1 MHFIKTATLMKILY
15 YLLSITLLLACKK
28 QQKTKKLDYSIE
40 KAAISGKTGY
50 TITGKAL
57 GYEDGTKIYI
67 NGTDQNST
75 KEFFESKIVLDSTTI
90 NNENFKITMP
100 YFEPNDFHYLTF
112 ENSANHIF
120 YIIENRPIVMVT
132 YKDSLGVAK
141 IKGGPQ
147 NNAYSTYNA
156 KMINFSKRLNLVNQ
170 KFTIAEQQGNVK
182 AQKKIHKNKNAIR
195 SKEKKYLT
203 NFVKKHPNSPVSLL
217 VLSRSMSSK
226 KLKDSEIKKLLGTL
240 NQSLQNSRIG
250 RRLEHLVG
258 LSMDIGDHANN
269 FNAPTPDDTTLSLE
283 DAMGKI
289 TIIDFWASWCAPCRA
304 ENPNVVKIYNKYH
317 DKGLN
322 IIGISLD
329 KSKEKWIKAIVD
341 DELPWYHVSNL
352 RFWEEPI
359 AKAYGVKGI
368 PATFI
373 IDEQGVIIAK
383 NLKGK
388 ALENKIEALL
398 EPTS

>member
-1 MHFIKTATLMKILY
+1 MKILS
-15 YLLSITLLLACKK
+15 YLLSITLLLACKE

-40 KAAISGKTGY
+40 KATTPEKTGY

-57 GYEDGTKIYI
+57 GYENGTKIYI

-90 NNENFKITMP
+90 DNENFKITMP

-112 ENSANHIF
+112 ENSANYIF
-120 YIIENRPIVMVT
+120 YIIENRPIIMVA
-132 YKDSLGVAK
+132 YKDSLGIAK
-141 IKGGPQ
+141 IKGGPE
-147 NNAYSTYNA
+147 NNTYSTYNA
-156 KMINFSKRLNLVNQ
+156 KMIDFSKKFNRVNQ
-170 KFTIAEQQGNVK
+170 RFTTARQQGNVI
-182 AQKKIHKNKNAIR
+182 AQKKIRKKKNNIR
-195 SKEKKYLT
+195 FKEKKYLT
-203 NFVKKHPNSPVSLL
+203 NFVKQHPNSPVSLL
-217 VLSRSMSSK
+217 ALSRSISSK
-226 KLKDSEIKKLLGTL
+226 KLKDAEIKKLLGTL

-250 RRLEHLVG
+250 RRLTRLVG
-258 LSMDIGDHANN
+258 LSMDIGNRANN
-269 FNAPTPDDTTLSLE
+269 FNAPTPDGKTLSLE
-283 DAMGKI
+283 RAMGKI

-304 ENPNVVKIYNKYH
+304 ENPNVLKIYNKYH

-329 KSKEKWIKAIVD
+329 KSKEKWIKAIID
-341 DELPWYHVSNL
+341 DELSWYHVSNL
-352 RFWEEPI
+352 RFWDEPI

-388 ALENKIEALL
+388 ALENKIAALL
-398 EPTS
+398 VPTI